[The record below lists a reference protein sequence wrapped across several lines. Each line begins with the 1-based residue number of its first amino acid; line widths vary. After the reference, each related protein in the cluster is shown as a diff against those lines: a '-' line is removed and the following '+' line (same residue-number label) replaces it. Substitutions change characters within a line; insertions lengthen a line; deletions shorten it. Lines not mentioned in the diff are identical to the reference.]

1 MVVLGGG
8 LGGAGSALYRPLR
21 ERIRPLVP
29 AMPTLVPA
37 ELGADAALV
46 GATVWSA
53 QEAQGRLRAMLEV
66 GRG

>member
-1 MVVLGGG
+1 
-8 LGGAGSALYRPLR
+8 
-21 ERIRPLVP
+21 
-29 AMPTLVPA
+29 MPTLVPA